1 MDNQLYDQL
10 GMSTVSLAKVGDVDE
25 MKREA
30 TKLVTNINTDVVV
43 RDRVEEILGDLEKR
57 EDYQLTPGYVQ
68 EVDDTINNFGKTTVT
83 ANGTIRVDG
92 TEAFGFTLSPAEWRR
107 DRVDKLKNLLTETYR
122 NIKRWANQLEE
133 SFSERWNEL
142 VTTIEVLENRLDGV
156 EELLDNVKQL
166 RDECRT
172 VKLPGVLV
180 KAVTREKERVSS
192 DLVKSIIK
200 DINYFSSV
208 MKFVNA
214 EQVRSRN
221 SIIRYFGNPK
231 LKDISIVKMELP
243 RILDVRVK
251 PSTEEQGKY
260 VIAESRPLLE
270 GYRILGRAI
279 DPTYI
284 KTSYTPGED
293 NTTLVNMLVECG
305 FDLVRGPSREREPES
320 IKTLSLTQIF
330 ELCACV
336 KDVIGY
342 VRGIN
347 DEWNPANMDPVEIK
361 DNLATLKANEEEH
374 DRADQYA
381 ALCTDYQFRLDMF
394 RTQVSG
400 YMTILA
406 SHLITLASI
415 NLECYDA

>member
-10 GMSTVSLAKVGDVDE
+10 GMSTVSLAKVGDIDE

-30 TKLVTNINTDVVV
+30 TKLVTNINTDVVI

-83 ANGTIRVDG
+83 TNGTIRVDG

-192 DLVKSIIK
+192 DLVKTIIK

-208 MKFVNA
+208 MKFVSA

-251 PSTEEQGKY
+251 ANTEEQGKY
-260 VIAESRPLLE
+260 VLAESRPLLE
-270 GYRILGRAI
+270 GYRILGKAI
-279 DPTYI
+279 DPNYV
-284 KTSYTPGED
+284 KTSYTPGVD
-293 NTTLVNMLVECG
+293 NTALVNMLVECG
-305 FDLVRGPSREREPES
+305 FDLVRDSSREREPES
-320 IKTLSLTQIF
+320 MKTLSLTQIF

-342 VRGIN
+342 VRGLN